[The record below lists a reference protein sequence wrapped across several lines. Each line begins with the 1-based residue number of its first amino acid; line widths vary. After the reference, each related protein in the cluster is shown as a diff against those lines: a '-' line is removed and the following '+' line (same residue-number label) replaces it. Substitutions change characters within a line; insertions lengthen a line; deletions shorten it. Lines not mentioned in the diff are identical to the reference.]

1 MMKAESRT
9 AACRRILR
17 AFGMALIA
25 VLLVGLFSG
34 CNIIRLGEMMIAEER
49 ADEEWVLLSSNGKYQ
64 MTLPGDWSQAEDELN
79 AQAILQASNP
89 LLEKYVVVLAENRA
103 DFVEDATVLDYMGV
117 LVDQMGEAMED
128 MTATP
133 AEALT
138 VGERTWYLSRIEGVV
153 DGYRIAY
160 WLTCVETD
168 TDFVQITGWTLQS
181 RADEYD
187 EEMRRVAAS
196 FRDAE

>member
-1 MMKAESRT
+1 MIKTESRT

-17 AFGMALIA
+17 AFGMALMA

-138 VGERTWYLSRIEGVV
+138 VG
-153 DGYRIAY
+153 DRIAY

-196 FRDAE
+196 FRDTE